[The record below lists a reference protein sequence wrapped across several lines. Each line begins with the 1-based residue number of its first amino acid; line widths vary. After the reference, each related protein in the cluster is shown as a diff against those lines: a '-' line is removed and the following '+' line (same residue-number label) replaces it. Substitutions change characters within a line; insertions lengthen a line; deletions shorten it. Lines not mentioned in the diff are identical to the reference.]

1 MREMQGNRD
10 MLRFLL
16 TTVLLLL
23 VPAGTVPA
31 SADTTEQRG
40 GTYAL
45 NGGETIYQGIC
56 QGCHMAEAQGAE
68 GAGRYPALASNPR
81 LAGAAYVTHLVLRG
95 QKGMPGF
102 GDNLSDQQVADVV
115 NYVRT
120 HFGNRYDGAVTP
132 ADVRAARG
140 K

>member
-1 MREMQGNRD
+1 MRELEGNSV

-16 TTVLLLL
+16 TTVLLL
-23 VPAGTVPA
+23 VPAGIVQA

-45 NGGETIYQGIC
+45 NGGEAIYQGIC

-81 LAGAAYVTHLVLRG
+81 LAGTAYVTHLVLKG
-95 QKGMPGF
+95 QKAMPGF

-120 HFGNRYDGAVTP
+120 HFGNRFGGAVTP
-132 ADVRAARG
+132 ADAQAARG

>member
-1 MREMQGNRD
+1 MRKIEGNGD

-16 TTVLLLL
+16 TTVLLL
-23 VPAGTVPA
+23 VPACIVPA
-31 SADTTEQRG
+31 LADTTEQRG

-68 GAGRYPALASNPR
+68 GAGHYPALASNPR
-81 LAGAAYVTHLVLRG
+81 LAGAAYVTHLVLKG
-95 QKGMPGF
+95 QKAMPSF

-120 HFGNRYDGAVTP
+120 HFGNDYGGAVAP
-132 ADVRAARG
+132 ADVRAGRG
-140 K
+140 E